1 MSLLI
6 VEPFYGGSHK
16 QLVDLLQ
23 EELEDCVLYTLPA
36 KKWHWRARTSALY
49 FSQNVPISEQ
59 YRTLKILFCHLQIMV
74 NAATEKSKIGLHFL
88 EFLVVCFA
96 YCRRYVLEKLMIS
109 PIYLRERERGRE

>member
-59 YRTLKILFCHLQIMV
+59 YSFFFFPFIFFLSSNSV
-74 NAATEKSKIGLHFL
+74 GWFL
-88 EFLVVCFA
+88 EHNA
-96 YCRRYVLEKLMIS
+96 K
-109 PIYLRERERGRE
+109 